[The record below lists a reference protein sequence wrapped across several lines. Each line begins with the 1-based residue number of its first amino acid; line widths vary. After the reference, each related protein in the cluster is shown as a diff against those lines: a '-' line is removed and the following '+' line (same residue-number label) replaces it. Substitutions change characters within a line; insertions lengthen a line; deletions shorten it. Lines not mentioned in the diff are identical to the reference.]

1 DVSIEDDG
9 TVYVSAT
16 SGEAADAAIDLFNG
30 CICGFTGSSG
40 DIDGAV
46 VFDRH
51 ICAGFFRDGVDGLAL
66 RANQLTDLGY
76 WNLDRGDLRCQWRHL
91 IWSVNALGHDV
102 QDLFAGIAC
111 LR

>member
-1 DVSIEDDG
+1 
-9 TVYVSAT
+9 
-16 SGEAADAAIDLFNG
+16 
-30 CICGFTGSSG
+30 
-40 DIDGAV
+40 
-46 VFDRH
+46 
-51 ICAGFFRDGVDGLAL
+51 FFRDGVDGLAL

-111 LR
+111 LRQSISQYLGWDAKIGRASCREREWITEERVWSDGKQESTASE